1 MSPDEILAAF
11 QRNVR
16 RLDNWRGY
24 IGNDED
30 SPTDDEVH
38 EVLQQARVEIAGP
51 RGGARIAEQLYL
63 RVAELERQRDAVLA
77 LHQPVP
83 SGYRWIGSIDNPANR
98 VPHNECSS
106 CYSPGSFDDYD
117 TACRDTWPCPTA
129 AVYGGG
135 E

>member
-1 MSPDEILAAF
+1 MGDAIEPDATGFLVTDQYGRCPRCGDQNSDGVICLTCT
-11 QRNVR
+11 N
-16 RLDNWRGY
+16 
-24 IGNDED
+24 
-30 SPTDDEVH
+30 PTDLSSQAYWTG
-38 EVLQQARVEIAGP
+38 VLE
-51 RGGARIAEQLYL
+51 LL
-63 RVAELERQRDAVLA
+63 RSRSKRLAELERQRDAVLA

-83 SGYRWIGSIDNPANR
+83 SGYRWIGSMDNPANR

-129 AVYGGG
+129 AIYGGG